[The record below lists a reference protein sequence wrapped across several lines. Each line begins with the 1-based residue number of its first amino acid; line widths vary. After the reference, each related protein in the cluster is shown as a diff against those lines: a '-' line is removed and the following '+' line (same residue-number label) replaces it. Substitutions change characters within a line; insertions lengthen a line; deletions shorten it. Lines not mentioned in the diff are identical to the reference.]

1 MRQQKHCDKQ
11 EGNDPGPGLD
21 LFVVTAETADYN
33 VRDQTE
39 GNAVG
44 NAQRVFAAFLE
55 DGVKKTLPHPTQDKA
70 RSSL

>member
-21 LFVVTAETADYN
+21 LFAVAAETADYN

-39 GNAVG
+39 GDAVG
-44 NAQRVFAAFLE
+44 NAQRVFAAFWRME
-55 DGVKKTLPHPTQDKA
+55 QKKDPA
-70 RSSL
+70 SSDTG